1 MNLFWWGSGEPS
13 PLRIIFWFRSFLII
27 CQMAAVILA
36 KSIFAFHLDV
46 TGITIVIGC
55 LLAFNIFTLYRSNHT
70 NEAGSTEIF
79 IQLLIDVL
87 ALSILFYFSGG
98 ATNPFISM
106 YLLPLAIGAVLL
118 SSGWVWL
125 LAAVGIAAYS
135 YLMWGVSSEMAHDGM
150 HHDDQSFDLHVLGMW
165 VSFVLSAVVIAYFVV
180 KMRSSLKEKEL
191 QLQQAREQT
200 IKDEKLVSLGAL
212 AASTA
217 HEIGTPLGT
226 MQLIISD
233 LRENDISQN
242 EIEVLLEQVHRCKQA
257 LNEMSVTASELHEDG
272 QNLMSFETFIRR
284 LLSAWQQERPN
295 VKLTAEFNGV
305 SKSGVAAEKT
315 LTKALVNLL
324 DNAADASPD
333 SVRVSANWQPH
344 EAVII
349 INDEGAGIDPEKLS
363 EIGTKPYSS
372 KPDGIGLGAFLAHE
386 IIQRLGGSVKLKNH
400 AQGGLETT
408 IVLPLRAI
416 NP

>member
-1 MNLFWWGSGEPS
+1 MNLFWWGSVEPS
-13 PLRIIFWFRSFLII
+13 PLRIIFWFRSFLIV
-27 CQMAAVILA
+27 CQVAAVILA
-36 KSIFAFHLDV
+36 KSVFSFQLDV
-46 TGITIVIGC
+46 SGITVVIGC
-55 LLAFNIFTLYRSNHT
+55 LLAFNLFTFYRSNHVA
-70 NEAGSTEIF
+70 EAGSTEIF

-87 ALSILFYFSGG
+87 ALSMLFYYSGG

-125 LAAVGIAAYS
+125 LAGMGIVAYS
-135 YLMWGVSSEMAHDGM
+135 YLMWGVPSETAHEGM
-150 HHDDQSFDLHVLGMW
+150 HHGGQSFDLHVLGMW
-165 VSFVLSAVVIAYFVV
+165 VSFVLSAGVIAYFVV
-180 KMRSSLKEKEL
+180 KMRISLKEKDM

-233 LRENDISQN
+233 LRENDISRN
-242 EIEVLLEQVHRCKQA
+242 EIETLLEQVHRCKQA

-272 QNLMSFETFIRR
+272 ANLTDFETFIRH

-295 VKLTAEFNGV
+295 VNLTTVYKGTC
-305 SKSGVAAEKT
+305 KSGVAAEKT
-315 LTKALVNLL
+315 LSKALINLL

-333 SVRVSANWQPH
+333 SVNVRASWRPH
-344 EAVII
+344 EAEII
-349 INDEGAGIDPEKLS
+349 IVDEGTGIAPEKLAQ
-363 EIGTKPYSS
+363 IGTRPYSS

-386 IIQRLGGSVKLKNH
+386 IIQRLGGSIKLKNH

-408 IVLPLRAI
+408 IILPLRAI